1 MNTGKYAAFRQ
12 LTTPKSDLSDTIV
25 KQEELQNQFDEK
37 QELKAKKKKEAQ
49 IAKTKDIAKI
59 NSGPR
64 TQYLNVEHTFMDGFK
79 KQGGIIEVF
88 SNAKEA
94 FEKDPTNT
102 EAYGIMQ
109 NINNGVEKIALAKE
123 TIIGYDKLM
132 SEGIAN
138 RDIDPNR
145 NRKFRS
151 VLKDLNKGKFNLNV
165 DKYGNISIENLAI
178 DRDKDGKF
186 DVITPESLS
195 DKNAWGDW
203 QGYFNL
209 SAYNTKMKKDF
220 GTKQEK
226 GQDLNGKPFDTIH
239 TKGFD
244 PANTLLVRNRYKQ
257 TFGKDSDNLT
267 SDGVSILYQLG
278 FDLEKNPITEVEY
291 QSFLDARVEEFKQMY
306 DRSELKESGVRS
318 RLATQNS
325 DTAKHNALKNKN
337 SLRVTVDGI
346 MAGDKKY
353 YFGLKNKKLE
363 EQGSKGQ
370 DIYIRDVNYSEGIL
384 KVFTSDK
391 KIRNIDTSKDSAVS
405 SILKLVRPNDDIDK
419 RLEEYENGSSDI
431 KYTELKNSFPS
442 IEIKK
447 LGDNFSSEKAFELTQ
462 KLKLDGFKLTDSWFN
477 KRLKMPDGTEIDTS
491 TKEGGEKFMKYLK
504 QNWNQL
510 TSKPYMVGNH
520 SYR

>member
-1 MNTGKYAAFRQ
+1 MNTGKYAAYKQ

-123 TIIGYDKLM
+123 TIIAYDKLM

-178 DRDKDGKF
+178 DRDKDGKL

-209 SAYNTKMKKDF
+209 NAYNTKMKKDF
-220 GTKQEK
+220 GTKEK
-226 GQDLNGKPFDTIH
+226 KELDPNGNPYDTIH

-244 PANTLLVRNRYKQ
+244 PANTLLVRDRYKQ
-257 TFGKDSDNLT
+257 TFGKDSDSIT
-267 SDGVSILYQLG
+267 SDGVSILYQQG
-278 FDLEKNPITEVEY
+278 FDLEKKPITEVKY

-306 DRSELKESGVRS
+306 DRSELKESGVS
-318 RLATQNS
+318 KRLAL
-325 DTAKHNALKNKN
+325 DAAKEKYEAAKRKNKTPSFYAMTDSKTKQALK
-337 SLRVTVDGI
+337 TTYDGKEYI
-346 MAGDKKY
+346 GFVVGQLEDKSGEMKPITFIAGKDDIEVSEFYINEQDEIIFSGRKKQ
-353 YFGLKNKKLE
+353 K
-363 EQGSKGQ
+363 
-370 DIYIRDVNYSEGIL
+370 
-384 KVFTSDK
+384 
-391 KIRNIDTSKDSAVS
+391 
-405 SILKLVRPNDDIDK
+405 SILKTVTEKKDDKGKKTVEKDGKDRWVKANNSRLNQTAAKLLAVSLGYSNVNELVKAARKKVSGLTPIRTEVNRSEISLLAK
-419 RLEEYENGSSDI
+419 KYGHKSVEEYTKLLIEYGI
-431 KYTELKNSFPS
+431 K
-442 IEIKK
+442 I
-447 LGDNFSSEKAFELTQ
+447 
-462 KLKLDGFKLTDSWFN
+462 
-477 KRLKMPDGTEIDTS
+477 ID
-491 TKEGGEKFMKYLK
+491 
-504 QNWNQL
+504 
-510 TSKPYMVGNH
+510 
-520 SYR
+520 